1 MPHYDDTISI
11 WLILLLILIAFLVF
25 LPYCSYKPVG

>member
-1 MPHYDDTISI
+1 MPHYDTTSV

-25 LPYCSYKPVG
+25 MPGICYKA